1 MKSDND
7 IVDDFIELYNQLLRK
22 RVIKE
27 YIFAGHS
34 TFTIESTK
42 IGQRYTYKVK
52 RQTTKSSG
60 KVSYQVYRLYGPDNT
75 DDYRFICLV
84 ADDRKTI
91 LVNQGNQ
98 KEMSIVMFKQFID
111 MLYNDEAW
119 PEKCRFYKSNRCA
132 KCGRLLTTPDSVE
145 IGYGPTCREAIQSHV
160 SVVSTRFKKE
170 ELESYD
176 NRVR

>member
-1 MKSDND
+1 MKNNL
-7 IVDDFIELYNQLLRK
+7 IDDFIELYNQSLRK
-22 RVIKE
+22 RLTKE

-42 IGQRYTYKVK
+42 INQRYTYKVK

-84 ADDRKTI
+84 GDDRKTI
-91 LVNQGNQ
+91 LVNQANQ
-98 KEMSIVMFKQFID
+98 KEMPVVMFKQFID
-111 MLYNDEAW
+111 LLHNDETW
-119 PEKCRFYKSNRCA
+119 PEKCKFYKSNKCA

-145 IGYGPTCREAIQSHV
+145 TGYGPTCREVIQGRM
-160 SVVSTRFKKE
+160 SVVSTKISKE
-170 ELESYD
+170 ELESYG